1 MVSCL
6 NGLKDF
12 KRNCVTPFSPET
24 VAQFLHAVIVDN
36 GQLIVFFFTSCSNYS
51 ALNISTGKEK
61 WIGLTNKKKFN
72 QQNGNIYQTYPS
84 HRSIH
89 DNRENIY
96 SQWVATYARVLY
108 SHWIV
113 TTHENAITKRTW
125 IGADLLFPA
134 FLCCTQINNRFWI
147 TFRIS
152 NFSHILKCTCEN
164 CNSTHIHLYVNAFAV
179 KLLPF
184 AAHQRHFVL
193 LLRSNV
199 SFVFHRFKREKNEF
213 R

>member
-1 MVSCL
+1 M
-6 NGLKDF
+6 
-12 KRNCVTPFSPET
+12 
-24 VAQFLHAVIVDN
+24 
-36 GQLIVFFFTSCSNYS
+36 
-51 ALNISTGKEK
+51 
-61 WIGLTNKKKFN
+61 KKKFN
-72 QQNGNIYQTYPS
+72 QQNGNIYQTYSS
-84 HRSIH
+84 HKSIH

-96 SQWVATYARVLY
+96 SPSVATYARVMY
-108 SHWIV
+108 SHRIV

-125 IGADLLFPA
+125 IGAHLLFPA

-164 CNSTHIHLYVNAFAV
+164 RNSTHLRLNAFAV

-199 SFVFHRFKREKNEF
+199 SFVFHRFEREKNEF